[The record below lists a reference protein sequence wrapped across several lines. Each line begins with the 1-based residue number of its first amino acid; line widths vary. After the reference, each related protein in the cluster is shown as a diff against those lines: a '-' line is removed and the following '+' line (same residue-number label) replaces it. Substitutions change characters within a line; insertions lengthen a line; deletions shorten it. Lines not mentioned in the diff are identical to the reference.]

1 MLNVNYPLS
10 ICQRQ
15 QWYLFKRPHI
25 NRLHCSLVTFGRL
38 KMDIFQ
44 GCSLVVRNGA
54 DRLQSYAY
62 FSDFDVAY
70 KSIWRANVRLSQ
82 ANCYRTYLDSRF
94 SKLKNGYE
102 IVPRHQ
108 MEILFS
114 HGVFSNESDVL

>member
-1 MLNVNYPLS
+1 MLHVNYTLS

-15 QWYLFKRPHI
+15 QWYLFERVHI

-38 KMDIFQ
+38 KMEIFQ

-70 KSIWRANVRLSQ
+70 KSIW
-82 ANCYRTYLDSRF
+82 
-94 SKLKNGYE
+94 
-102 IVPRHQ
+102 
-108 MEILFS
+108 
-114 HGVFSNESDVL
+114 